1 MFTIIISKSNSCATS
16 ASVYSVYMYVH
27 NCVCVDNCILLD
39 MDSTVESTG
48 ITPRLDQMVEQL
60 CAEDEEKDPRDPGT
74 MVRK

>member
-1 MFTIIISKSNSCATS
+1 
-16 ASVYSVYMYVH
+16 MYVH